1 MQRAWVLKKW
11 VAIAVVSFVLWEI
24 ASALANASNFPHSWS
39 VISDLIPLVFT
50 AFFWNSLSVTLA
62 ISVVG
67 FVLGSFIA
75 LLIGISIALWASGE
89 KVTRGTLN
97 FFRSIPSV
105 VFLPL
110 LIASIGASTKTSV
123 ILTTLVVTLMS
134 ITYVIRGIQDTD
146 PLLKESSHLVGLGI
160 QDRIRFLYLPS
171 MISILGTGMRLS
183 ASRAFGTVVAAGIIT
198 GSPGLGS
205 AMGAAAASTNY
216 PRVFSYVLVMG
227 IVGTFIY
234 SGFSFLENRLFRW
247 RTTV

>member
-1 MQRAWVLKKW
+1 MQRAWFVKKW

-24 ASALANASNFPHSWS
+24 ASAVADASNFPHSWN
-39 VISDLIPLVFT
+39 VISDLIPLVVT
-50 AFFWNSLSVTLA
+50 SFFWNSISVTLA
-62 ISVVG
+62 ISLVG

-75 LLIGISIALWASGE
+75 LLIGVSIALWTSGE

-110 LIASIGASTKTSV
+110 FIASIGASTKTSV
-123 ILTTLVVTLMS
+123 ILTTVVVTLMS

-146 PLLKESSHLVGLGI
+146 PLLKESSELVGLGL
-160 QDRIRFLYLPS
+160 QDRIHFLYLPS

-227 IVGTFIY
+227 IVGTLIY
-234 SGFSFLENRLFRW
+234 SGFSFFENRLFRW